1 MSQTNL
7 SKKKQLKQ
15 VKADLEND
23 VDQLPLANQASD
35 IVPAEGNAESELMFI
50 GEAPGYHESVQRRP
64 FVGRSGKFFRKV
76 LREEAKISD
85 KKVFISNVVK
95 ARPPENRAPNAK
107 EIAAYRPY
115 LNREIEI
122 VKPLIIVTLGRF
134 SMAKFLVDVK
144 ISQVH
149 GRLHRVKWQDE
160 NLFVLPMFHPAAA
173 LRQGRWQKA
182 FIDDFQKLPK
192 ILTWVKEKEVDFDFQ
207 DEVESA
213 LY

>member
-7 SKKKQLKQ
+7 TKEQRLKQ

-23 VDQLPLANQASD
+23 VEQLPLADKASD
-35 IVPAEGNAESELMFI
+35 IVPAEGDPEAELMFI
-50 GEAPGYHESVQRRP
+50 GEAPGYHETVQRRP

-76 LREEAKISD
+76 LQEEAEISD
-85 KKVFISNVVK
+85 KKVFISNVIK
-95 ARPPENRAPNAK
+95 ARPPENRDPTAE

-122 VKPLIIVTLGRF
+122 VQPLIIVTLGRF
-134 SMAKFLVDVK
+134 SMAKFLANVR

-160 NLFVLPMFHPAAA
+160 SLFVLPMFHPAAA

-182 FIDDFQKLPK
+182 FIKDFQKLPK
-192 ILTWVKEKEVDFDFQ
+192 ILTWVKEKEADFDFQ
-207 DEVESA
+207 DVVESA